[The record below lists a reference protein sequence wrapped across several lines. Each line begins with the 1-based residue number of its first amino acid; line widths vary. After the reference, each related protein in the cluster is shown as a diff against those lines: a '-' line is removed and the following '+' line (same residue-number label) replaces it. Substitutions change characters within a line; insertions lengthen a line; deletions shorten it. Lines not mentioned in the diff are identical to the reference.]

1 MPRDKCSM
9 SLWKSLVRRDWTPGT
24 ADEQETEGR
33 TVRLARKV
41 GLSSPAPQLRSSHQ
55 PEKETF
61 TLRIPQTLWQPQDN
75 ALDTGVKGRD
85 LAWEA
90 QLLECFFLI

>member
-1 MPRDKCSM
+1 MLQVPVEVSGEEGLD
-9 SLWKSLVRRDWTPGT
+9 LGT
-24 ADEQETEGR
+24 VDEQETEGR

-41 GLSSPAPQLRSSHQ
+41 GLSSPGPQLRSSHQ

-61 TLRIPQTLWQPQDN
+61 TLTIPQTLWQPQDN
-75 ALDTGVKGRD
+75 ALDTAMKGRD

-90 QLLECFFLI
+90 QLPECFFLI